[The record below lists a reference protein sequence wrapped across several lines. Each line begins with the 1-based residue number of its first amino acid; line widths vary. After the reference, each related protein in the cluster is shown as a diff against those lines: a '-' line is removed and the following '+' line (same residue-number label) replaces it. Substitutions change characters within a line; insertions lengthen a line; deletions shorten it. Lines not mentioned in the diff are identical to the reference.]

1 MSELQKNM
9 IDYFVICINEVA
21 DRYRLTAKEAFE
33 YLYEFQGLKFLEN
46 FYNIQHTLSFDDT
59 VDSLTIVCRDNG
71 GNLENI

>member
-9 IDYFVICINEVA
+9 IDYFVICINEFA